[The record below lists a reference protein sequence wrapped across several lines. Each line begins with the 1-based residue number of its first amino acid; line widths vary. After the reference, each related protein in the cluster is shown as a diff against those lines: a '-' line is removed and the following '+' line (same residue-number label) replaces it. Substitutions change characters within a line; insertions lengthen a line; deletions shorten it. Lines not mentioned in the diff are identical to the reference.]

1 MCDMGLP
8 CGKPSCSNYTV
19 RFSAQDKLDAR
30 KALPLP
36 VDSINGMAKEAFDN
50 AEVHGFHNRDPFDVP
65 PVPEML
71 MLIVSEAAEA
81 MEEDRKSGLFVENI
95 RYRADGKP
103 EGFGPEL
110 ADIIIR
116 TGHLAVARDI
126 DLADMVKQV
135 QAFNR
140 TRPHMHGKKY

>member
-1 MCDMGLP
+1 MPSSNNEAITARLKLVLP
-8 CGKPSCSNYTV
+8 KN
-19 RFSAQDKLDAR
+19 D
-30 KALPLP
+30 
-36 VDSINGMAKEAFDN
+36 INGMAQEAFDN
-50 AEVHGFHNRDPFDVP
+50 AEAHGFHDRDPFYIP

-81 MEEDRKSGLFVENI
+81 MEEHRKSIIWEPDI
-95 RYRADGKP
+95 RYREDGKP

-116 TGHLAVARDI
+116 VGHLAAAQDI
-126 DLADMVKQV
+126 DLADMVAQV

-140 TRPHMHGKKY
+140 TRPHKHGKKY

>member
-1 MCDMGLP
+1 MATIEERL
-8 CGKPSCSNYTV
+8 K
-19 RFSAQDKLDAR
+19 
-30 KALPLP
+30 LPLP
-36 VDSINGMAKEAFDN
+36 EIGSINGMAQEAFDN
-50 AEVHGFHNRDPFDVP
+50 AEAHGFHQCDPFDTP

-81 MEEDRKSGLFVENI
+81 MEEDRKASILFESI

-110 ADIIIR
+110 ADILIR
-116 TGHLAVARDI
+116 TGHLAAVQGI
-126 DLADMVKQV
+126 DLADMVAKV

-140 TRPHMHGKKY
+140 TRPHKHGKKY